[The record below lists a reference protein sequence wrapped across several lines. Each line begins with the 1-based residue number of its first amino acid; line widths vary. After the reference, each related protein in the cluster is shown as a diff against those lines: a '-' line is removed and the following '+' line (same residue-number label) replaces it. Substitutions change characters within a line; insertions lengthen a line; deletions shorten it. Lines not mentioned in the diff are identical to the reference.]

1 MLSNRYLFIDLT
13 FSDDGLSE
21 AFVSCLTVNFFY
33 LGGENP
39 MKIVYQHETW
49 LSLNMTNNKM
59 EFGPDGDAVRMSILN
74 DREKG
79 FQSIQVDPFGLSIN
93 RFVLIRYGAI
103 TVFLSNN
110 LVVSYVWSYHQR
122 DSRLHL
128 RFNRLHSNF
137 YFYC

>member
-1 MLSNRYLFIDLT
+1 
-13 FSDDGLSE
+13 
-21 AFVSCLTVNFFY
+21 
-33 LGGENP
+33 

-79 FQSIQVDPFGLSIN
+79 FQKVDPFGLSIN

-137 YFYC
+137 YFYCQSIEATKNGEKINELHFTEEKTAICSICFVP